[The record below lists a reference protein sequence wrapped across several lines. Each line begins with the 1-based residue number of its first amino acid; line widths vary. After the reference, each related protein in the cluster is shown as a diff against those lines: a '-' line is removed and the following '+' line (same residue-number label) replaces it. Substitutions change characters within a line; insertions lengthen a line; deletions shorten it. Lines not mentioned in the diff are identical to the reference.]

1 MDKDNRPITITGY
14 GKEIVNIAKIY
25 TEKQK
30 YSSINKSL
38 NYKLIIFYNIC
49 NQVDVPQ
56 EDYLKA
62 FPTML
67 KGLVLDYFYI
77 N

>member
-56 EDYLKA
+56 EAYLKA

>member
-1 MDKDNRPITITGY
+1 MQQPYIQLMDKENRFTTIISY

-38 NYKLIIFYNIC
+38 NYKFIIFYNIY
-49 NQVDVPQ
+49 N
-56 EDYLKA
+56 
-62 FPTML
+62 
-67 KGLVLDYFYI
+67 
-77 N
+77 